1 MKKYIIKPI
10 FLTLTVVLVFTYSAM
25 AQRVIRGT
33 IYRDGKVA
41 AGVTVEAQKS
51 RETFLTS
58 FDGKYQITVPEKSK
72 YMKFTFIDDS
82 RKVDIPSDTTT
93 VLNFSFDGEIPQGDN
108 SEQGAILKSAEEL
121 AKDGD
126 KEFMSQFTLE
136 RQFYEQKDYKSALS
150 HWRKLFKIYPKSSV
164 NVYIHGI
171 NMFQSILDKTTDRT
185 LKDHYIDTLMMVYDK
200 RIKYFDQKGYNLGRQ
215 GTDYLKYK
223 LLGNEN
229 LTDDQLKPIM
239 KKGYNY
245 VEESAKL
252 QGNETEAP
260 VLILLMQTT
269 ARLFGLGE
277 LPVDKVLENYD
288 ITTKIVNA
296 NLAKD
301 PNNANFL
308 TAKDQIDQIFV
319 ASGAANCDVLNKMY
333 TAKFNDI
340 SNNIDELKKMLAL
353 FDRQKCDDSP
363 LYGKAAEKLYSLEP
377 SAEAAYNMARMFVK
391 ANEMDKATEY
401 YNKAVSIEKDPKNLS
416 KYYLELAKINLAKYS
431 EAKVYAKKAI
441 ENDPNNGGA
450 YMFLGD
456 IYARNAKNYGKDD
469 FENRYL
475 YWLAVDY
482 FQKARKV
489 DPSLDA
495 EAKEKI
501 NLYSQYFPSK
511 EDIFFN
517 GLTVGQTVNVGGWV
531 GESTTVREKK

>member
-1 MKKYIIKPI
+1 MKKYIVKPI
-10 FLTLTVVLVFTYSAM
+10 FLTLMVLLIAAYSTM
-25 AQRVIRGT
+25 AQRTIRGT
-33 IYRDGKVA
+33 VYRQGKVA

-72 YMKFTFIDDS
+72 FMKFTFIDDS

-93 VLNFSFDGEIPQGDN
+93 VLNFSFDGEIPQGEAGD
-108 SEQGAILKSAEEL
+108 QGAVLKTAEEL

-150 HWRKLFKIYPKSSV
+150 HWRVLFKTYPKSSI
-164 NVYIHGI
+164 NIYIHGI
-171 NMFQSILDKTTDRT
+171 NMYQSILDKTNDRT
-185 LKDHYIDTLMMVYDK
+185 LKNHYIDTLMMVYDK

-215 GTDYLKYK
+215 GTDYLKYE

-245 VEESAKL
+245 VEGSTKL

-269 ARLFGLGE
+269 VRLYGLGE

-288 ITTKIVNA
+288 IATKIVDA

-301 PNNANFL
+301 PNNPNYQ
-308 TAKDQIDQIFV
+308 TAKEQVDQIFIS
-319 ASGAANCDVLNKMY
+319 SGAANCDVLTKMY
-333 TAKFNDI
+333 TAKFDQI
-340 SNNIDELKKMLAL
+340 SNNVDELKKMLSMFA
-353 FDRQKCDDSP
+353 RQKCDDNP
-363 LYGKAAEKLYSLEP
+363 LYGKAAEKLYNLEP

-391 ANEMDKATEY
+391 NNELDKANDY
-401 YNKAVSIEKDPKNLS
+401 YNKAISIEKDPKNLS
-416 KYYLELAKINLAKYS
+416 KYYLELAKLNLSKYM
-431 EAKVYAKKAI
+431 EARNYAKKAI

-469 FENRYL
+469 FENRFL
-475 YWLAVDY
+475 YWVAVDY
-482 FQKARKV
+482 FQKARKA

-517 GLTVGQTVNVGGWV
+517 GLTVGQSVTLGGWV
-531 GESTTVREKK
+531 GESTTVRNK

>member
-1 MKKYIIKPI
+1 MKKYIFKPV
-10 FLTLTVVLVFTYSAM
+10 FLTLTVALVLTYSAM

-33 IYRDGKVA
+33 VYREGKVA

-51 RETFLTS
+51 KETFLTS

-72 YMKFTFIDDS
+72 FMKFTFIDDS

-93 VLNFSFDGEIPQGDN
+93 VLNFSFDGAIPTTEA
-108 SEQGAILKSAEEL
+108 SEQGAILKTAEEL
-121 AKDGD
+121 AKDQD
-126 KEFMSQFTLE
+126 KEFMGQFTLE

-150 HWRKLFKIYPKSSV
+150 HWRKLFKTYPKSSV
-164 NVYIHGI
+164 NIYIHGI
-171 NMFQSILDKTTDRT
+171 NMYQSILDKTTDRAM
-185 LKDHYIDTLMMVYDK
+185 KDHYIDTLMMVYDK

-223 LLGNEN
+223 LLGNDN

-245 VEESAKL
+245 VEESTKL
-252 QGNETEAP
+252 QGNDTEAP

-269 ARLFGLGE
+269 VRLYGLGE

-288 ITTKIVNA
+288 LTTKIADA

-301 PNNANFL
+301 PKNANYV

-333 TAKFNDI
+333 TARFDQI

-353 FDRQKCDDSP
+353 YDRQKCDDSP

-377 SAEAAYNMARMFVK
+377 SAESAYSMARMFVK
-391 ANEMDKATEY
+391 ANEMDKAGEY
-401 YNKAVSIEKDPKNLS
+401 YNKAISLEKDPKNLS
-416 KYYLELAKINLAKYS
+416 KYYLELAKLNFSKYQ
-431 EAKVYAKKAI
+431 EARNYAKKAI

-456 IYARNAKNYGKDD
+456 VYARNAKNYGKDD
-469 FENRYL
+469 FENRFL
-475 YWLAVDY
+475 YWVAVDY
-482 FQKARKV
+482 FQKARKA

-495 EAKEKI
+495 EAKEKV

-517 GLTVGQTVNVGGWV
+517 GLSVGQSVNLGGWV
-531 GESTTVREKK
+531 GESTTVRNK

>member
-301 PNNANFL
+301 PNNANYA
-308 TAKDQIDQIFV
+308 TAKEQIDQIFV

>member
-1 MKKYIIKPI
+1 MKKYIFKPG
-10 FLTLTVVLVFTYSAM
+10 FLTLIAVLIVTYSAM

-33 IYRDGKVA
+33 IYREGKVA
-41 AGVTVEAQKS
+41 AGVNVEAQKS
-51 RETFLTS
+51 KETMMTS
-58 FDGKYQITVPEKSK
+58 FDGKYHITVPERSK

-93 VLNFSFDGEIPQGDN
+93 VLNFSFDGEIPEADN
-108 SEQGAILKSAEEL
+108 SDQGAILKSAEEL
-121 AKDGD
+121 AKDQD

-136 RQFYEQKDYKSALS
+136 RQFYEQNDYKSALS
-150 HWRKLFKIYPKSSV
+150 HWRKLFKTYPKSSV
-164 NVYIHGI
+164 NIYIHGI
-171 NMFQSILDKTTDRT
+171 NMFQSILDKTSDRA

-223 LLGNEN
+223 LLGNNN
-229 LTDDQLKPIM
+229 LTDEQLKPIM

-245 VEESAKL
+245 VEESTKL

-277 LPVDKVLENYD
+277 LPADKVVENYD
-288 ITTKIVNA
+288 VASKIVNA

-301 PNNANFL
+301 PKNSNYL

-319 ASGAANCDVLNKMY
+319 LSGAANCDVLNKMY
-333 TAKFNDI
+333 TAKFDQI
-340 SNNIDELKKMLAL
+340 SNNVDELKKMLAL

-363 LYGKAAEKLYSLEP
+363 LYGKAAEKLYALEP
-377 SAEAAYNMARMFVK
+377 SAEAAYNMARKFVK
-391 ANEMDKATEY
+391 SGELDKANEY
-401 YNKAVSIEKDPKNLS
+401 YNKAISLEKDPVNLS
-416 KYYLELAKINLAKYS
+416 KYYLELAKLNLTKYQ
-431 EAKVYAKKAI
+431 EARNYVKKAI
-441 ENDPNNGGA
+441 ENDPSNGAA

-456 IYARNAKNYGKDD
+456 IYARNAKNYGKND
-469 FENRYL
+469 FENRFL
-475 YWLAVDY
+475 YWVAVDY
-482 FQKARKV
+482 FQKARKA

-501 NLYSQYFPSK
+501 TTYSQYFPSK

-517 GLTVGQTVNVGGWV
+517 GLTVGQTINLSGWV
-531 GESTTVREKK
+531 GETTTIREKK